1 MGKDLHG
8 KSLGK
13 GISQR
18 KDGRYEARAIIHG
31 TKIHLYNMSLTQIRK
46 DFETEKAKVIR
57 NETNN
62 WSNTT
67 LNEWFDEWFKA
78 YKEPKLKGGESTQ
91 IYLRKIKN
99 TYIRILGRKKV
110 ELVSSINVQT
120 ATNQLIE
127 EEYGYRSI
135 REALSVLRDCFEAA
149 LMNRMIQVNPCK
161 DIYIQQADIAPK
173 EKRVLDKWEQDLF
186 LKLTE
191 NDIYHDLYIFMLLT
205 GIRIGELS
213 ALTWEDIDFYKKEIS
228 ISKSMKIYYVNKVKY
243 QVVKAPKT
251 LTGYRIIPFFHG
263 VEEALKSWAKIQHEL
278 KQSAGAN
285 WQPIE
290 EYGNLVFTTSK
301 GTPITRYNL
310 SHDIKKVEKDM
321 IIYETQTAFS
331 EKRVPRQIR
340 SIHPHVFRHTF
351 ATNCFKKKLDPVFVQ
366 RIMGHASYDTTLYY
380 THLVDEIVEK
390 EIKKTVDFLD

>member
-1 MGKDLHG
+1 
-8 KSLGK
+8 
-13 GISQR
+13 
-18 KDGRYEARAIIHG
+18 
-31 TKIHLYNMSLTQIRK
+31 
-46 DFETEKAKVIR
+46 
-57 NETNN
+57 
-62 WSNTT
+62 
-67 LNEWFDEWFKA
+67 
-78 YKEPKLKGGESTQ
+78 
-91 IYLRKIKN
+91 
-99 TYIRILGRKKV
+99 
-110 ELVSSINVQT
+110 
-120 ATNQLIE
+120 
-127 EEYGYRSI
+127 
-135 REALSVLRDCFEAA
+135 
-149 LMNRMIQVNPCK
+149 
-161 DIYIQQADIAPK
+161 
-173 EKRVLDKWEQDLF
+173 
-186 LKLTE
+186 
-191 NDIYHDLYIFMLLT
+191 
-205 GIRIGELS
+205 
-213 ALTWEDIDFYKKEIS
+213 
-228 ISKSMKIYYVNKVKY
+228 MKIYYVNKVKY

-366 RIMGHASYDTTLYY
+366 RIMGHASYETTLYY
-380 THLVDEIVEK
+380 THLVGEVVEK
-390 EIKKTVDFLD
+390 EIQKTVNFLD